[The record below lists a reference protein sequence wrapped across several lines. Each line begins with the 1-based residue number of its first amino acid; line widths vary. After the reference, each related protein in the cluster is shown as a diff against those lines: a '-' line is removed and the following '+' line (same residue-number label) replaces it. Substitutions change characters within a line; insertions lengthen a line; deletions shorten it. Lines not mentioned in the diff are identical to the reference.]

1 MSTCVIARG
10 VAPPGM
16 SAMPSLITLLRSRSV
31 VWVHDLPRGIAG
43 DPAPGAESP
52 AIPRGRSCTQT
63 TLRDR
68 SSVINEGIALIPGG
82 ATPRAITHVDMDAFY
97 AVIEQRD
104 RSELRGLPVIV
115 GASPTGCGVVSAASY
130 EARRFGVRSAMPI
143 GRAAR
148 LCPHAAFLP
157 VDMRKYQGVSVQVM
171 GILVD
176 FSPLVEPVSVDK
188 AFVDLSGTESLFGSP
203 LDAVRRIKARIL
215 AETGL
220 TASAGLAA
228 NKFVAKVAS
237 ELEKPDGLVVVAAGD
252 EARFLGALPIER
264 LWGVGRVMA
273 KALGDLGFTTIGQL
287 QRAPRVVL
295 AHRFGRHGEILH
307 DLAFGR
313 DDRSVEPYGV
323 PKSIGAEETFGVDC
337 TNPEQLK
344 TTLRSHAE
352 RVAAE
357 LREGGFSAARI
368 TLKLRLAPFETHTR
382 SVTEEPTQDGL
393 ELYRRALALLERD
406 RVTRP
411 VRLIGLRSEERR
423 VGK

>member
-1 MSTCVIARG
+1 M
-10 VAPPGM
+10 
-16 SAMPSLITLLRSRSV
+16 
-31 VWVHDLPRGIAG
+31 
-43 DPAPGAESP
+43 
-52 AIPRGRSCTQT
+52 
-63 TLRDR
+63 
-68 SSVINEGIALIPGG
+68 INKGIALIPAG

-97 AVIEQRD
+97 AAIEQRD
-104 RSELRGLPVIV
+104 RPELRGLPVIV
-115 GASPTGCGVVSAASY
+115 GASPTGRGVVSAASY

-157 VDMRKYQGVSVQVM
+157 VDMRKYQRVSVQVM

-176 FSPLVEPVSVDK
+176 FSPLVEPVSVDE
-188 AFVDLSGTESLFGSP
+188 AFVDLSGTESLFGGP
-203 LDAVRRIKARIL
+203 LDAVRLIKARIL

-237 ELEKPDGLVVVAAGD
+237 ELDKPDGLVVVAAGD

-287 QRAPRVVL
+287 QHAPRAVL
-295 AHRFGRHGEILH
+295 ARRFGRHGETLH

-323 PKSIGAEETFGVDC
+323 PKSIGAEETFGADC

-344 TTLRSHAE
+344 TTLRAHAE

-357 LREGGFSAARI
+357 LREGGFSAGRV

-382 SVTEEPTQDGL
+382 SITAEPTQDGL

-411 VRLIGLRSEERR
+411 VRLIGLSASRLGPSGQGQLGLLDPAALRRERLAR
-423 VGK
+423 VVDRLTARFGEGTVIPAALLPGRGAD

>member
-1 MSTCVIARG
+1 MTRRG
-10 VAPPGM
+10 SPVENPPEVVA
-16 SAMPSLITLLRSRSV
+16 SV
-31 VWVHDLPRGIAG
+31 ADK
-43 DPAPGAESP
+43 DAETDS
-52 AIPRGRSCTQT
+52 
-63 TLRDR
+63 
-68 SSVINEGIALIPGG
+68 GG
-82 ATPRAITHVDMDAFY
+82 VRPRAIAHVDMDAFY
-97 AVIEQRD
+97 ASIEQRD
-104 RSELRGLPVIV
+104 RPELRGRPVIV
-115 GASPTGCGVVSAASY
+115 GASPTGRGVVSAASY
-130 EARRFGVRSAMPI
+130 EARPYGVRSAMPI
-143 GRAAR
+143 SRAAR
-148 LCPHAAFLP
+148 LCPHAAFVP
-157 VDMRKYQGVSVQVM
+157 VDMQKYQRVSAQIM

-176 FSPLVEPVSVDK
+176 FSPLVEPVSVDE
-188 AFVDLSGTESLFGSP
+188 AFVDLSGTDSLFGSP
-203 LDAVRRIKARIL
+203 LDAVRLIKRRIL

-237 ELEKPDGLVVVAAGD
+237 ELEKPDGLVVVVAGD

-287 QRAPRVVL
+287 QRAPRAIL
-295 AHRFGRHGEILH
+295 GRRFGKHGEALH

-313 DDRSVEPYGV
+313 DDRPVEPYGI

-337 TNPEQLK
+337 TNPAQLK
-344 TTLRSHAE
+344 TTLRAHAE

-357 LREGGFSAARI
+357 LREGGFSAGRV

-382 SVTEEPTQDGL
+382 SVSGEPTQDGL

-411 VRLIGLRSEERR
+411 VRLIGLSASRLGPSGKGQLDLLDPAALRRERLAR
-423 VGK
+423 VVDRLTARFGEGTVIPAVLLPEREGE